1 MHAAHN
7 APLQEEAGH
16 LLDEQ
21 RHAACPLA
29 HALDEVLRERVTRR
43 KLTDHLMDLSA
54 LERSKRNGAVMR
66 AHAPRRTKLW
76 SRCRYEKERRL
87 SAPLGKGAQ
96 EVERGGV
103 GPMQVFESEH
113 DRLRARPGQDPG
125 DERGQLTSPKLLRRK
140 GGLAARRKRNVYER
154 REQWRVFDRVE
165 ADQSQCAFKIGEA
178 MLQQEHLRQIEA
190 GPIRKSDEVEC
201 SVGVAMRSTRPS
213 CAAAPRV
220 AHGTLQ

>member
-1 MHAAHN
+1 M
-7 APLQEEAGH
+7 
-16 LLDEQ
+16 
-21 RHAACPLA
+21 
-29 HALDEVLRERVTRR
+29 TRR

-76 SRCRYEKERRL
+76 SRCCYEKERRL

-140 GGLAARRKRNVYER
+140 GGLAARRKRNVYKR

-178 MLQQEHLRQIEA
+178 ISSRSVCA
-190 GPIRKSDEVEC
+190 KSKSAPFGNRMKW
-201 SVGVAMRSTRPS
+201 SV
-213 CAAAPRV
+213 
-220 AHGTLQ
+220 L